1 MVYRPNGIEKLIF
14 KDLSALQLKFDRRE
28 LNKIMASARQ
38 AFASI
43 DKDKKKWAYV
53 YYPDFDFTGLVENSI
68 PSF

>member
-28 LNKIMASARQ
+28 LNKIMVSARQ

-43 DKDKKKWAYV
+43 DKDKKK
-53 YYPDFDFTGLVENSI
+53 
-68 PSF
+68 